1 MESERLAESLSSIP
15 LRFNR
20 DFSFLSHLFW
30 SLGCAISRAGI
41 LLYPLYFPKPYHL
54 HIGLTSTCQHLRF
67 FLPRGFVWPVKP
79 TLPTDSASRGAGELM
94 APGDIPQLM
103 TEGSWWINTPTPF
116 PIRWDMACPGS
127 QCFLREVKLQRLQWK
142 RA

>member
-1 MESERLAESLSSIP
+1 MYEPSIIWSVQIEGGDCHRKYFYMESERLAESLSSIP

-54 HIGLTSTCQHLRF
+54 HIGLTSTWQHLRF
-67 FLPRGFVWPVKP
+67 FC
-79 TLPTDSASRGAGELM
+79 
-94 APGDIPQLM
+94 Q
-103 TEGSWWINTPTPF
+103 
-116 PIRWDMACPGS
+116 
-127 QCFLREVKLQRLQWK
+127 EVLFGL
-142 RA
+142 